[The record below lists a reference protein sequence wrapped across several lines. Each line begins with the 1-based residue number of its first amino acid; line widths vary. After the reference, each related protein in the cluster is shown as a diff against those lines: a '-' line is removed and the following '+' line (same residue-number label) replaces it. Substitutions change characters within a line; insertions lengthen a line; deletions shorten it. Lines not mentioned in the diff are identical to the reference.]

1 MASTSEVGHAK
12 NIANFKVLITYCTNL
27 GAVYAPSN
35 TVIALPAINA
45 VASNAETLV
54 DSVDTSSE
62 LYHSAVGIKR
72 NEFDPLKKFATRLIN
87 AYIAVSPSK
96 QKIANAKS
104 INAKIQGIKLK
115 QTKTELPTNTPT
127 TNTASTERPI
137 APIIDTPKDIS
148 ASQQS
153 YDQLVEH
160 FSKLLVLLAADPLFT
175 PAETEL
181 QVSSLNAKLLAL
193 KTAISNFVIAYT
205 QVTNTRIARNHS
217 LYDDN
222 TGLCDIAQTIKSY
235 LISVYGATSQEYKAI
250 SGLAFKKL
258 KN

>member
-12 NIANFKVLITYCTNL
+12 NIANFKALVTYCTNL
-27 GAVYAPSN
+27 GTAYAPSN
-35 TVIALPAINA
+35 SAIALTAINS
-45 VASNAETLV
+45 VASNAETLE
-54 DSVDTSSE
+54 DSVDNASE
-62 LYHSAVGIKR
+62 LYHTAVGVKKD
-72 NEFDPLKKFATRLIN
+72 EFNPLKKFATRLVN
-87 AYIAVSPSK
+87 AYIAVNPGK

-104 INAKIQGIKLK
+104 INVKLQGIKLK
-115 QTKTELPTNTPT
+115 ETKTEPT
-127 TNTASTERPI
+127 TTTANTATT
-137 APIIDTPKDIS
+137 PIIDTPKDIS

-160 FSKLLVLLAADPLFT
+160 FSKLVVLLAADPLFI

-181 QVSSLNAKLLAL
+181 QVSTLNAKLLAL

-205 QVTNTRIARNHS
+205 QVTNARIARNHA

-222 TGLCDIAQTIKSY
+222 TGLCDLAQTVKSYIKS
-235 LISVYGATSQEYKAI
+235 IYGATSQEYKAI

-258 KN
+258 KK